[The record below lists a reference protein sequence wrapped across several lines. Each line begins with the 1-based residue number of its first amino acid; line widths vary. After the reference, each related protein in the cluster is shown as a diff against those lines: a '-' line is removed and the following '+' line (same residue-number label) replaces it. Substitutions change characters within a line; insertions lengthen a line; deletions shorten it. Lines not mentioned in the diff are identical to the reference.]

1 MSAQNL
7 SFKFFSTSKFVQAI
21 NQLAK
26 DNKLPIKLN
35 VNQCISFIH
44 VWFYG
49 HDSYDGKFDNI
60 QIKNPVYMRIHLT
73 QNKDI
78 FLNQEQIIKL
88 FDCKPIICIKQNMY
102 RSVPKGK
109 DRDNLYFAFIDFE
122 QRESKQGY
130 YYFPVDLY
138 KENSKNRTATIEK
151 QFENVDKDAL

>member
-1 MSAQNL
+1 MTDQNQT
-7 SFKFFSTSKFVQAI
+7 FKFFSTSKFAQTM

-26 DNKLPIKLN
+26 DNKLAIKLDN
-35 VNQCISFIH
+35 NCISFIH
-44 VWFYG
+44 VWFRGNECYE
-49 HDSYDGKFDNI
+49 GKFDDI
-60 QIKNPVYMRIHLT
+60 QIRNPIYMKIHIS
-73 QNKDI
+73 QNKDL

-102 RSVPKGK
+102 RLVPKGK

-138 KENSKNRTATIEK
+138 KENSKNRIATIEK